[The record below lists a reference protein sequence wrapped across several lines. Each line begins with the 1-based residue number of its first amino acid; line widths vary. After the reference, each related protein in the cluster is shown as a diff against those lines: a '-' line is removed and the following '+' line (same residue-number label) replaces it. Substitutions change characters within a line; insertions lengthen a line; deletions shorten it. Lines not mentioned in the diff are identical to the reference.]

1 MKLTNNQLL
10 WRKEINRI
18 KDFIRRATKRGYTFD
33 YEIPEMPDRVTQKK
47 LEELRSETTPTK
59 LYKRATYQAGDTV
72 VSGYKG
78 RELERK
84 KSSKKAQKTKEK
96 NRYYKE
102 YYEKRAKEGEL
113 SGYELSIILDNLIDT
128 LNTYAQ
134 QPEWLPPSRGRGGY
148 ADFVEAMNLKIRQS
162 NVLLGMIDEQIEMRG
177 RAEFTD
183 YLKTRALEINDVLND
198 FQRASESSAVATCVA
213 TMMSIITGHSLS
225 QEELKDIEDRYS
237 DYTGEMVY

>member
-1 MKLTNNQLL
+1 MKLTTNQLL

-59 LYKRATYQAGDTV
+59 MYKRATYQAGDTV
-72 VSGYKG
+72 VSGYQG

-84 KSSKKAQKTKEK
+84 KASKKAKKTKDK

-102 YYEKRAKEGEL
+102 YYEKRAKDEL
-113 SGYELSIILDNLIDT
+113 TGYEISITLDNLIDT
-128 LNTYAQ
+128 LNSYAQ
-134 QPEWLPPSRGRGGY
+134 QPEWLPPMRGRTGY
-148 ADFVEAMNLKIRQS
+148 ADFVDAMNLKIRQS

-177 RAEFTD
+177 RAEFTE

-198 FQRASESSAVATCVA
+198 FQRASESSAVATCVT
-213 TMMSIITGHSLS
+213 TMMNIITGHSLS
-225 QEELKDIEDRYS
+225 QDELKDIEDRYS
-237 DYTGEMVY
+237 DYTGEMVL